1 MTRRLIAL
9 VAGAPG
15 RLALSAA
22 ATATVALTAA
32 GRFPDLVVSAA
43 FLLAW
48 GTIFGLAFLT
58 LAVAGNIAGVYD
70 DAPAPPPQQGG
81 PHAQG

>member
-1 MTRRLIAL
+1 MRRLIVL

-15 RLALSAA
+15 RLARSAA
-22 ATATVALTAA
+22 ALATVCLTAA
-32 GRFPDLVVSAA
+32 GRFPDLVVSAV

-48 GTIFGLAFLT
+48 GTIFGLSFLV
-58 LAVAGNIAGVYD
+58 LAVAGNVMGVYD